1 MLFLLS
7 EQVFF
12 NRVKHSFYLDLNR
25 YRDYHPSKVP
35 YHCLKCKERSSEI
48 WKNTNQLYELL
59 FLLPVWN
66 T

>member
-48 WKNTNQLYELL
+48 WKKYKPTL
-59 FLLPVWN
+59 
-66 T
+66 